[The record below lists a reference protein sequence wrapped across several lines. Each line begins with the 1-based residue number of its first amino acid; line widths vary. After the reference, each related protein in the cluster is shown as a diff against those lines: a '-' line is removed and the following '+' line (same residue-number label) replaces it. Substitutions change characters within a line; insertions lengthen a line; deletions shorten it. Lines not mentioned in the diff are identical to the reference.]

1 MHVTLGDDGS
11 PSAARLRPRDTNMG
25 DVAGARRDRPPRRLL
40 LSSSRASPGGAGAG
54 SCGFSARPG
63 LAAGG
68 FMALY
73 PALGWTSS

>member
-1 MHVTLGDDGS
+1 
-11 PSAARLRPRDTNMG
+11 MG
-25 DVAGARRDRPPRRLL
+25 DVAGARRYRPPQRLL

-68 FMALY
+68 FMALTPRARLADLEAVGRSEAY
-73 PALGWTSS
+73 TGRRSACGRINES